1 MGSATRDNF
10 YGSIGMYFA
19 SNDNLVTLYSSNSV
33 DFIGE
38 TTKKKNCFPFKID
51 HHKYKGRYVIYE
63 F

>member
-1 MGSATRDNF
+1 
-10 YGSIGMYFA
+10 MYFA

-51 HHKYKGRYVIYE
+51 HHKYKGRYVLYE